1 MKVLVT
7 GAAGFIGAWL
17 MRRLQ
22 QEGIDVVGIDSFSD
36 YYSIDYKQARLEALG
51 VSPCHSLAIE
61 DREALEA
68 LFIRERCTHVIHL
81 AAQAGV
87 RHSVEHPYVYGDAN
101 LAGFLNVLD
110 TCRRHGIEHLIYASS
125 SSVYGRS
132 EASVFREADRV
143 DTPASLYA
151 ATKRANEL
159 MARSYAD
166 LHGMSVT
173 GLRFFTVYG
182 PWGRPDMAPMLF
194 ARSLMNQRPIEVF
207 NHGRMARDFTWI
219 EDVVEAIRLL
229 IAHAPEPDA
238 HGAAHAI
245 YNIGRGAPTE
255 LMAFIELLE
264 QSLGRR
270 AERHW
275 RPMQPGDVER
285 TWADTSRLQD
295 ATGFAPQVPLEEG
308 IRQFAEWCHAHPQ
321 WIGE

>member
-7 GAAGFIGAWL
+7 GAAGFIGGWL
-17 MRRLQ
+17 MQRLQ
-22 QEGIDVVGIDSFSD
+22 QKGIDAVGIDNFSD
-36 YYSIDYKQARLEALG
+36 YYSVTYKRARLEALG
-51 VSPCHSLAIE
+51 VTPCHTLLIE
-61 DREALEA
+61 DQPGLEA
-68 LFIRERCTHVIHL
+68 LFAREHFTHVIHL

-87 RHSVEHPYVYGDAN
+87 RYSVEHPYVYGDAN
-101 LAGFLNVLD
+101 LSGFLNVLD

-132 EASVFREADRV
+132 EASVFREDDRV

-166 LHGMSVT
+166 LHGMAAT

-194 ARSLMNQRPIEVF
+194 ARSLMNGRPIEVF

-219 EDVVEAIRLL
+219 GDVVEGITRL
-229 IAHAPEPDA
+229 IDCRPGPDS
-238 HGAAHAI
+238 HGACHAI

-255 LMAFIELLE
+255 LMRFIELLE
-264 QSLGRR
+264 QSLGHQS
-270 AERHW
+270 ERHW

-285 TWADTSRLQD
+285 TWADTSRLE
-295 ATGFAPQVPLEEG
+295 AVTGFSPQVSLSEG
-308 IRQFAEWCHAHPQ
+308 IAHFAAWCHAYPQ
-321 WIGE
+321 WIGD